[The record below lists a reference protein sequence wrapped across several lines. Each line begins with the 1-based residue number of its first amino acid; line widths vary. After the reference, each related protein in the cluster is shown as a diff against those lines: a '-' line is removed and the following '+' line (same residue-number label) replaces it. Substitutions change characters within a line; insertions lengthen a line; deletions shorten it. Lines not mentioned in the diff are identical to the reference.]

1 VYTNIVVGT
10 DGSETAGVAV
20 HHAAQ
25 LAKMNGAV
33 LHLVHAYRPISVG
46 EAAMAATSGAAVV
59 DVEGIN
65 SGIEGNANEVCSRAA
80 AGAERDN
87 VKVERHIVPG
97 DPADALISVARQVGA
112 DLLVVGNRGMS
123 GARRFVL
130 GSVPNKVSH
139 HAPCSI
145 LIVDTTA

>member
-1 VYTNIVVGT
+1 MYTNIVVGT

-20 HHAAQ
+20 QHAVE
-25 LAKMNGAV
+25 LAKLNGAV

-46 EAAMAATSGAAVV
+46 EAAMVASSGAAVL

-65 SGIEGNANEVCSRAA
+65 SGIAGNATEVCTRAA
-80 AGAERDN
+80 AAAERDD
-87 VKVERHIVPG
+87 VKVELHTVPG
-97 DPADALISVARQVGA
+97 DPADALISVAREVGA

-145 LIVDTTA
+145 LIVDTTE